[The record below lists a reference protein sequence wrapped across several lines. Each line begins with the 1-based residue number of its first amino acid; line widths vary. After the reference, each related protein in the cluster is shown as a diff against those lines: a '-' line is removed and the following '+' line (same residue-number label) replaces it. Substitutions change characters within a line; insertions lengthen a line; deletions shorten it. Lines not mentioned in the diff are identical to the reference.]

1 MISYQPISAT
11 GLYHIVRHMI
21 LAAVNELSRDLA
33 SAIQNGNRVDI
44 ALIQISFCQ
53 HTVDFF
59 ADAPIFPINHVVDDF
74 AIGQFDFDQ
83 VGQDIVGITGGLASL
98 CFSLPLAIRGMGV
111 VDILILQ
118 QPILIV
124 VTGNGVAIDMSTI
137 SIVIITVTCHD
148 TIDFDLCQTA
158 GEIVLIMVGG
168 GAAFEGFRFSGDAA
182 KFVTSVLDLV
192 EHIVIVTCCFCLQ
205 FTKGAMCQLAV
216 HLAQGGAFE
225 QTIIGITTER

>member
-98 CFSLPLAIRGMGV
+98 CFSLPLAILGMGV
-111 VDILILQ
+111 ADFHAKVFARKNFSFTLLIISCVTDTRYGSLQ
-118 QPILIV
+118 QNLGKLGETSLISPY
-124 VTGNGVAIDMSTI
+124 I
-137 SIVIITVTCHD
+137 
-148 TIDFDLCQTA
+148 
-158 GEIVLIMVGG
+158 
-168 GAAFEGFRFSGDAA
+168 
-182 KFVTSVLDLV
+182 
-192 EHIVIVTCCFCLQ
+192 
-205 FTKGAMCQLAV
+205 
-216 HLAQGGAFE
+216 
-225 QTIIGITTER
+225 